1 MRGQLQFLE
10 GFSEASKT
18 FIKYFVDLLSGEEIE
33 THPP

>member
-18 FIKYFVDLLSGEEIE
+18 FIKIFIDFLSGGKIE